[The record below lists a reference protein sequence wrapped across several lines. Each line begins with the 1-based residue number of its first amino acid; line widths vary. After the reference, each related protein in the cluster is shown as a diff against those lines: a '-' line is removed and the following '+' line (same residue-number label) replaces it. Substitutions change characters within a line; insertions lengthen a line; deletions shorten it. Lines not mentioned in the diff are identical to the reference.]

1 MHTEKAVEKASYNF
15 RLFGCI
21 YVKVHGSIAVFFPLT
36 HQVVVSETNSQ
47 HDLKA
52 QTRET
57 KHPLISQH
65 ARDLKLIW
73 MLGAKKLKPQDP
85 SPAITHLTLLVVA
98 LTPFNSWVA
107 ASNKDPVQTVK
118 TTVAA
123 SANWVNRVRKV
134 ASEIDKF
141 RTCRFLLVN
150 STWLRVGEV
159 LGKSPKI
166 ILKFKDSTCF
176 SNSGGVFNWSCWW
189 FCWKLVEVMG
199 RISLFSF
206 GHSIPHD
213 HMRQIFDD
221 HHPCFMNQE
230 EFRPPCI

>member
-1 MHTEKAVEKASYNF
+1 MYLCESSWEY
-15 RLFGCI
+15 C
-21 YVKVHGSIAVFFPLT
+21 VFFPLT

-206 GHSIPHD
+206 GHSIPLWPHASNFWWPPSVLLW
-213 HMRQIFDD
+213 IKKSLG
-221 HHPCFMNQE
+221 HHASNVFQKSKATKLCM
-230 EFRPPCI
+230 